1 MKKVAIFYRDRKN
14 SHAISYIENNLY
26 SVFKDYI
33 TVENYYLNELQK
45 GEIVKAD
52 AYLVLYEN
60 MLYYLTNH
68 IKEFSKVIIIQRSI
82 QKSRLK
88 EILSI
93 PTGSDVLVINDSK
106 ESTLQTVYM
115 IYELGISHLN
125 LLPYDDNLYKQGA
138 YSHIQTAIITYG
150 LEPLVPPHIKNI
162 VNIQNREIRFDT
174 FIRLMDIL
182 DLDHPIIRR
191 NLIRKVHNDV
201 EPNINIK
208 NSYLENYLKEQ
219 MLNRVVDNSLS
230 AVILLDKNFKLVYY
244 NEKAYSL
251 FRIELKSDFKQM
263 RILPDNLLLGPD
275 FKNEL
280 VSIRNENYLVE
291 KTTIMLIDE
300 IIGYCITLQ
309 NEKNLRDAEIILSN
323 KLKNRG
329 LYARYTFDD
338 IIHES
343 DSMKKCIEIA
353 KKVSLS
359 DDTILI
365 RGESGT
371 GKELLAQSIHNYS
384 GRKNGPF
391 VAVNCAAL
399 PESLL
404 ESELFGYERG
414 AFTGARKDGKI
425 GLFEQAHHG
434 TIFLD
439 EIGDIPPK
447 LQARLLRV
455 IQERQ
460 IMRIGSDKVINIDV
474 RIIAATNKNLEKQMM
489 EGNFRS
495 DLFYRLN
502 VIEIFIEPLRKRKKD
517 ILPLLKS
524 FLGKLYDTITE
535 KDKQMLLNYNWPGNI
550 RELKNVASYFKLLGF
565 FPAYI
570 YNHNSIV
577 LNNNGTYN
585 IAPYDDTAIQMLILK
600 IIKDATQSFN
610 GIGRTTIHMKLSEL
624 NIHIGEGRLRKII
637 KYLESQGLIK
647 VNKGRTGT
655 QITEKGLEV
664 LKKKEMLEL

>member
-125 LLPYDDNLYKQGA
+125 LLPYDDNLCKQGA

>member
-125 LLPYDDNLYKQGA
+125 LLPYDDNLCKQGA

-577 LNNNGTYN
+577 LNNNGSYN

>member
-502 VIEIFIEPLRKRKKD
+502 VIEIFIEPLRKRRKD

-570 YNHNSIV
+570 YNHNSMV
-577 LNNNGTYN
+577 LNNNGSYN

-624 NIHIGEGRLRKII
+624 NIHIGEGRLRRII

-647 VNKGRTGT
+647 VNNGRTGT

>member
-502 VIEIFIEPLRKRKKD
+502 VIEIFIEPLRKRRKD

-624 NIHIGEGRLRKII
+624 NIHIGEGRLRRII

-647 VNKGRTGT
+647 VNNGRTGT

>member
-125 LLPYDDNLYKQGA
+125 LLPYDDNLCKQGA

-647 VNKGRTGT
+647 VNNGRTGT

>member
-624 NIHIGEGRLRKII
+624 NIHIGEGRLRRII

-647 VNKGRTGT
+647 VNNGRTGT